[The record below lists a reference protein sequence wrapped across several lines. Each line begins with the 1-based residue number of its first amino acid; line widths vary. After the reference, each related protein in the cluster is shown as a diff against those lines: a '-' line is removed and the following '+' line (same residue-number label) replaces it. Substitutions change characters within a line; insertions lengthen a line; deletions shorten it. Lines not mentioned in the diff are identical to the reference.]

1 MTLRSYSSSASESWY
16 VDGMTISQEIVKKC
30 SYFMADLK
38 MMPGPRRCCLIGLR
52 L

>member
-16 VDGMTISQEIVKKC
+16 VDGMTILQEIVKEC
-30 SYFMADLK
+30 SYFMANVKL
-38 MMPGPRRCCLIGLR
+38 MPGPKRCCLIGPR